1 MNMVGRCNLL
11 LALAATILMVGV
23 LSFACGGGGDTITVY
38 SGRSES
44 LVQPVLDRFEE
55 ETGISVRVNYASTSQ
70 ITATILEEGD
80 GSPADVVF
88 LQDPGFLGVL
98 SSEGMLAS
106 LPSDILNMVDE
117 RYRAGNGDWVGASG
131 RARTVVYNT
140 ANIDPDADLPDSI
153 SGFTDPVWKG
163 RIGWPPQN
171 ASFQT
176 FLTGMRVM
184 LGDDETRNWLEGIQA
199 NEPRAYP
206 NNTTTVQAAANGEID
221 VGFVNHYYLHRFL
234 ESEGEGFGARNHYIG
249 NGDPGALLLTAGA
262 GIMRTSD
269 NMEQGERFIR
279 FLLSPATQEY
289 FASETFEYPL
299 SGELPDQEALLPL
312 DLLDPPDIDLSDLSD
327 AQGTLDI
334 LRETGILP

>member
-1 MNMVGRCNLL
+1 MNMVGRCKSL
-11 LALAATILMVGV
+11 LALAATVLMIGA

-70 ITATILEEGD
+70 VTATILEEGD

-98 SSEGMLAS
+98 SSEGKLAS
-106 LPSDILNMVDE
+106 LPDDILDMVDE
-117 RYRAGNGDWVGASG
+117 RYRAGNGEWVGTSG

-140 ANIDPDADLPDSI
+140 ENIDPGADLPNSI
-153 SGFTDPVWKG
+153 LGFTDPVWKG

-171 ASFQT
+171 ASFQA
-176 FLTGMRVM
+176 FVTGMRVM
-184 LGDDETRNWLEGIQA
+184 LGDDETRKWLEGIQA
-199 NEPRAYP
+199 NEPRSYP

-234 ESEGEGFGARNHYIG
+234 ESEGDGFGARNHYIG

-262 GIMRTSD
+262 GVMRTSE

-279 FLLSPATQEY
+279 FLLSPETQEY

-299 SGELPDQEALLPL
+299 VGDPDQEGLLAL
-312 DLLDPPDIDLSDLSD
+312 DQLDPPDIDLSDLSD
-327 AQGTLDI
+327 AQGTLDL

>member
-1 MNMVGRCNLL
+1 MNMVGRCRVL
-11 LALAATILMVGV
+11 LALAAAILVIGV

-38 SGRSES
+38 SGRSET
-44 LVQPVLDRFEE
+44 LVQPVLDRFED
-55 ETGISVRVNYASTSQ
+55 ETGIKVLVKYASTSQ

-98 SSEGMLAS
+98 SSEGKLAS
-106 LPSDILNMVDE
+106 LPDDILDMVDE
-117 RYRAGNGDWVGASG
+117 RYRAGNGEWVGTSG

-140 ANIDPDADLPDSI
+140 ENIDPETDLPDSI
-153 SGFTDPVWKG
+153 LGFTDPVWKG

-171 ASFQT
+171 ASFQA
-176 FLTGMRVM
+176 FVTGMRVM
-184 LGDDETRNWLEGIQA
+184 LGDDETRKWLEGIQA

-206 NNTTTVQAAANGEID
+206 KNTPTVQAAATGEID

-262 GIMRTSD
+262 GVMRTSEKA
-269 NMEQGERFIR
+269 EQGERFIR
-279 FLLSPATQEY
+279 FLLSPETQEY
-289 FASETFEYPL
+289 FANETFEYPL
-299 SGELPDQEALLPL
+299 AGEIPDQEGLLPL
-312 DLLDPPDIDLSDLSD
+312 DQLDPPDIDLSDLSD
-327 AQGTLDI
+327 AQGTLDL